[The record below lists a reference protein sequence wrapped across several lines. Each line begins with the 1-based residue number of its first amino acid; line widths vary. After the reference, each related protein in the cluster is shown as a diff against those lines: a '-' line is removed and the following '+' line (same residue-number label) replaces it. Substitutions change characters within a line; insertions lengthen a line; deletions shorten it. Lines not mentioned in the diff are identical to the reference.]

1 MRSESSPIG
10 QESTRTFTETARR
23 AQIMAAAIDT
33 IAELGYG
40 QASLA
45 RIAETAGTSKGVIIY
60 HFGGK
65 DELIRELVAELVA
78 RGVAYM
84 EPQVDAEPTGAG
96 KLRAY
101 IESNLAFMRENR
113 NHMVAIVEI
122 ALNARA
128 ADGSR
133 LYDFSVQDAGVAAL
147 EQLLAYFQG
156 TGEFRVGFDPHVM
169 AMAIRAAI
177 NAVPAQLAR
186 DPALDVGHHA
196 REIADMFHI
205 ATRPGKAPGPSV
217 RQQSPEERMK
227 PHVRPHG
234 DEPAQRPGSLARPL
248 ARGGIMTARVGASG
262 PPAGTARGDVALRAA
277 GLTKRYGSVVALD
290 GLDLEVGVGE
300 VHAFLGPNGA
310 GKTTT
315 IRILLGLLRKADA
328 ARQPARRRPVAR
340 RGGAAPAAGVRSWR
354 CDVVAEPDRRGD
366 HRPAR
371 PAARRYQRQPA
382 EGADRAVRP
391 GHLEA
396 RLAPTPGAT
405 GRRSR

>member
-23 AQIMAAAIDT
+23 AQIVAAAIDT

-65 DELIRELVAELVA
+65 DELMRELVAEVVA

-84 EPQVDAEPTGAG
+84 EPQIDAEPTGAG

-113 NHMVAIVEI
+113 NHMVAIFEI

-133 LYDFSVQDAGVAAL
+133 LYDVSVQDAGVAAL

-156 TGEFRVGFDPHVM
+156 TGEFRAGFDPHVM
-169 AMAIRAAI
+169 AMVIRAAI

-186 DPALDVGHHA
+186 DPALDVAHHA

-205 ATRPGKAPGPSV
+205 ATRPGS
-217 RQQSPEERMK
+217 
-227 PHVRPHG
+227 H
-234 DEPAQRPGSLARPL
+234 
-248 ARGGIMTARVGASG
+248 
-262 PPAGTARGDVALRAA
+262 
-277 GLTKRYGSVVALD
+277 
-290 GLDLEVGVGE
+290 
-300 VHAFLGPNGA
+300 
-310 GKTTT
+310 
-315 IRILLGLLRKADA
+315 
-328 ARQPARRRPVAR
+328 PV
-340 RGGAAPAAGVRSWR
+340 P
-354 CDVVAEPDRRGD
+354 
-366 HRPAR
+366 
-371 PAARRYQRQPA
+371 
-382 EGADRAVRP
+382 
-391 GHLEA
+391 
-396 RLAPTPGAT
+396 
-405 GRRSR
+405 

>member
-65 DELIRELVAELVA
+65 DELIRELVAGLVA

-101 IESNLAFMRENR
+101 IESNLAFMGENR

-133 LYDFSVQDAGVAAL
+133 LYDVSVQDAGVAAL

-186 DPALDVGHHA
+186 DPALDVAHHA

-205 ATRPGKAPGPSV
+205 ATRPGS
-217 RQQSPEERMK
+217 
-227 PHVRPHG
+227 
-234 DEPAQRPGSLARPL
+234 
-248 ARGGIMTARVGASG
+248 
-262 PPAGTARGDVALRAA
+262 
-277 GLTKRYGSVVALD
+277 
-290 GLDLEVGVGE
+290 
-300 VHAFLGPNGA
+300 N
-310 GKTTT
+310 
-315 IRILLGLLRKADA
+315 
-328 ARQPARRRPVAR
+328 PV
-340 RGGAAPAAGVRSWR
+340 P
-354 CDVVAEPDRRGD
+354 
-366 HRPAR
+366 
-371 PAARRYQRQPA
+371 
-382 EGADRAVRP
+382 
-391 GHLEA
+391 
-396 RLAPTPGAT
+396 
-405 GRRSR
+405 

>member
-23 AQIMAAAIDT
+23 AQIVAAAIDT

-65 DELIRELVAELVA
+65 DELMRELVAEVVA

-84 EPQVDAEPTGAG
+84 EPQIDAEPTGAG

-113 NHMVAIVEI
+113 NHMVAIFEI

-133 LYDFSVQDAGVAAL
+133 LYDVSVQDAGVAAL

-156 TGEFRVGFDPHVM
+156 TGEFRAGFDPHVM

-186 DPALDVGHHA
+186 DPALDVAHHA

-205 ATRPGKAPGPSV
+205 ATRPGS
-217 RQQSPEERMK
+217 
-227 PHVRPHG
+227 H
-234 DEPAQRPGSLARPL
+234 
-248 ARGGIMTARVGASG
+248 
-262 PPAGTARGDVALRAA
+262 
-277 GLTKRYGSVVALD
+277 
-290 GLDLEVGVGE
+290 
-300 VHAFLGPNGA
+300 
-310 GKTTT
+310 
-315 IRILLGLLRKADA
+315 
-328 ARQPARRRPVAR
+328 PV
-340 RGGAAPAAGVRSWR
+340 P
-354 CDVVAEPDRRGD
+354 
-366 HRPAR
+366 
-371 PAARRYQRQPA
+371 
-382 EGADRAVRP
+382 
-391 GHLEA
+391 
-396 RLAPTPGAT
+396 
-405 GRRSR
+405 

>member
-23 AQIMAAAIDT
+23 AQIVAAAIDT

-65 DELIRELVAELVA
+65 DELIRELVAGLVA

-84 EPQVDAEPTGAG
+84 EPQIDAEPTGAG

-156 TGEFRVGFDPHVM
+156 TGEFRAGFDPHVM

-186 DPALDVGHHA
+186 DPALDIAHHA

-205 ATRPGKAPGPSV
+205 ATRPGSHPAP
-217 RQQSPEERMK
+217 
-227 PHVRPHG
+227 
-234 DEPAQRPGSLARPL
+234 
-248 ARGGIMTARVGASG
+248 
-262 PPAGTARGDVALRAA
+262 
-277 GLTKRYGSVVALD
+277 
-290 GLDLEVGVGE
+290 
-300 VHAFLGPNGA
+300 
-310 GKTTT
+310 
-315 IRILLGLLRKADA
+315 
-328 ARQPARRRPVAR
+328 
-340 RGGAAPAAGVRSWR
+340 
-354 CDVVAEPDRRGD
+354 
-366 HRPAR
+366 
-371 PAARRYQRQPA
+371 
-382 EGADRAVRP
+382 
-391 GHLEA
+391 
-396 RLAPTPGAT
+396 
-405 GRRSR
+405 

>member
-23 AQIMAAAIDT
+23 AQIVAAAIDT

-65 DELIRELVAELVA
+65 DELMRELVAEVVA

-84 EPQVDAEPTGAG
+84 EPQIDAEPTGAG

-101 IESNLAFMRENR
+101 IESNLAFMGENR
-113 NHMVAIVEI
+113 NHMVAIFEI

-133 LYDFSVQDAGVAAL
+133 IYDPSVQDAGVAAL

-156 TGEFRVGFDPHVM
+156 IGEFRAGFDPHVM

-186 DPALDVGHHA
+186 DPALDVAHHA
-196 REIADMFHI
+196 REIADLFHI
-205 ATRPGKAPGPSV
+205 ATRPGS
-217 RQQSPEERMK
+217 
-227 PHVRPHG
+227 H
-234 DEPAQRPGSLARPL
+234 
-248 ARGGIMTARVGASG
+248 
-262 PPAGTARGDVALRAA
+262 
-277 GLTKRYGSVVALD
+277 
-290 GLDLEVGVGE
+290 
-300 VHAFLGPNGA
+300 
-310 GKTTT
+310 
-315 IRILLGLLRKADA
+315 
-328 ARQPARRRPVAR
+328 PV
-340 RGGAAPAAGVRSWR
+340 P
-354 CDVVAEPDRRGD
+354 
-366 HRPAR
+366 
-371 PAARRYQRQPA
+371 
-382 EGADRAVRP
+382 
-391 GHLEA
+391 
-396 RLAPTPGAT
+396 
-405 GRRSR
+405 

>member
-10 QESTRTFTETARR
+10 QEFTRTFTETARR
-23 AQIMAAAIDT
+23 AQIVAAAIDT

-65 DELIRELVAELVA
+65 DELIRELVAGLVA

-101 IESNLAFMRENR
+101 IESNLAFMGENR
-113 NHMVAIVEI
+113 NHMVAIFEI

-133 LYDFSVQDAGVAAL
+133 LYDVSVQDAGVAAL

-156 TGEFRVGFDPHVM
+156 TGDFRAGFDPHVM

-186 DPALDVGHHA
+186 DPGLDVAHHA

-205 ATRPGKAPGPSV
+205 ATRPGS
-217 RQQSPEERMK
+217 
-227 PHVRPHG
+227 H
-234 DEPAQRPGSLARPL
+234 
-248 ARGGIMTARVGASG
+248 
-262 PPAGTARGDVALRAA
+262 
-277 GLTKRYGSVVALD
+277 
-290 GLDLEVGVGE
+290 
-300 VHAFLGPNGA
+300 
-310 GKTTT
+310 
-315 IRILLGLLRKADA
+315 
-328 ARQPARRRPVAR
+328 PV
-340 RGGAAPAAGVRSWR
+340 P
-354 CDVVAEPDRRGD
+354 
-366 HRPAR
+366 
-371 PAARRYQRQPA
+371 
-382 EGADRAVRP
+382 
-391 GHLEA
+391 
-396 RLAPTPGAT
+396 
-405 GRRSR
+405 

>member
-10 QESTRTFTETARR
+10 QEFTRTFTETARR
-23 AQIMAAAIDT
+23 AQIVAAAIDT

-65 DELIRELVAELVA
+65 DELIRELVAGLVA

-128 ADGSR
+128 ADGRR

-156 TGEFRVGFDPHVM
+156 TGDFRAGFDPHVM

-186 DPALDVGHHA
+186 DPGLDVAHHA

-205 ATRPGKAPGPSV
+205 ATRPGS
-217 RQQSPEERMK
+217 
-227 PHVRPHG
+227 H
-234 DEPAQRPGSLARPL
+234 
-248 ARGGIMTARVGASG
+248 
-262 PPAGTARGDVALRAA
+262 
-277 GLTKRYGSVVALD
+277 
-290 GLDLEVGVGE
+290 
-300 VHAFLGPNGA
+300 
-310 GKTTT
+310 
-315 IRILLGLLRKADA
+315 
-328 ARQPARRRPVAR
+328 PV
-340 RGGAAPAAGVRSWR
+340 P
-354 CDVVAEPDRRGD
+354 
-366 HRPAR
+366 
-371 PAARRYQRQPA
+371 
-382 EGADRAVRP
+382 
-391 GHLEA
+391 
-396 RLAPTPGAT
+396 
-405 GRRSR
+405 

>member
-65 DELIRELVAELVA
+65 DELIRELVAGLVA

-101 IESNLAFMRENR
+101 VESNLAFMGENR
-113 NHMVAIVEI
+113 NHMVAIFEI

-133 LYDFSVQDAGVAAL
+133 LYDVSVQDTGVAAL

-156 TGEFRVGFDPHVM
+156 TGEFRAGFDPHVM

-177 NAVPAQLAR
+177 DAVPAQLAR
-186 DPALDVGHHA
+186 DPALDVGHYA
-196 REIADMFHI
+196 REIADLFHL
-205 ATRPGKAPGPSV
+205 ATRPGEGP
-217 RQQSPEERMK
+217 R
-227 PHVRPHG
+227 
-234 DEPAQRPGSLARPL
+234 DL
-248 ARGGIMTARVGASG
+248 
-262 PPAGTARGDVALRAA
+262 PPA
-277 GLTKRYGSVVALD
+277 S
-290 GLDLEVGVGE
+290 
-300 VHAFLGPNGA
+300 H
-310 GKTTT
+310 
-315 IRILLGLLRKADA
+315 
-328 ARQPARRRPVAR
+328 
-340 RGGAAPAAGVRSWR
+340 
-354 CDVVAEPDRRGD
+354 
-366 HRPAR
+366 
-371 PAARRYQRQPA
+371 
-382 EGADRAVRP
+382 
-391 GHLEA
+391 
-396 RLAPTPGAT
+396 
-405 GRRSR
+405 RRSE

>member
-10 QESTRTFTETARR
+10 QEPTRTFTETARR
-23 AQIMAAAIDT
+23 AQIVAAAIDT

-45 RIAETAGTSKGVIIY
+45 RIAGTAGTSKGVIIY

-65 DELIRELVAELVA
+65 DELIRELVAGLVA

-84 EPQVDAEPTGAG
+84 EPQIDAEPTGAG

-156 TGEFRVGFDPHVM
+156 TGEFRAGFDPHVM

-177 NAVPAQLAR
+177 NALPAQLAR

-205 ATRPGKAPGPSV
+205 ATRPGEPPGTS
-217 RQQSPEERMK
+217 S
-227 PHVRPHG
+227 H
-234 DEPAQRPGSLARPL
+234 
-248 ARGGIMTARVGASG
+248 
-262 PPAGTARGDVALRAA
+262 
-277 GLTKRYGSVVALD
+277 
-290 GLDLEVGVGE
+290 
-300 VHAFLGPNGA
+300 
-310 GKTTT
+310 
-315 IRILLGLLRKADA
+315 
-328 ARQPARRRPVAR
+328 
-340 RGGAAPAAGVRSWR
+340 
-354 CDVVAEPDRRGD
+354 
-366 HRPAR
+366 
-371 PAARRYQRQPA
+371 
-382 EGADRAVRP
+382 
-391 GHLEA
+391 
-396 RLAPTPGAT
+396 
-405 GRRSR
+405 RRSE

>member
-23 AQIMAAAIDT
+23 AQIVAAAIDT

-45 RIAETAGTSKGVIIY
+45 RIAGTAGTSKGVIIY

-65 DELIRELVAELVA
+65 DELIRELVAGLVA

-84 EPQVDAEPTGAG
+84 EPQIDAEPTGAG

-156 TGEFRVGFDPHVM
+156 TGEFRGGFDPHVM

-177 NAVPAQLAR
+177 NAVPVQLAR

-205 ATRPGKAPGPSV
+205 ATRPGSHPAP
-217 RQQSPEERMK
+217 
-227 PHVRPHG
+227 
-234 DEPAQRPGSLARPL
+234 
-248 ARGGIMTARVGASG
+248 
-262 PPAGTARGDVALRAA
+262 
-277 GLTKRYGSVVALD
+277 
-290 GLDLEVGVGE
+290 
-300 VHAFLGPNGA
+300 
-310 GKTTT
+310 
-315 IRILLGLLRKADA
+315 
-328 ARQPARRRPVAR
+328 
-340 RGGAAPAAGVRSWR
+340 
-354 CDVVAEPDRRGD
+354 
-366 HRPAR
+366 
-371 PAARRYQRQPA
+371 
-382 EGADRAVRP
+382 
-391 GHLEA
+391 
-396 RLAPTPGAT
+396 
-405 GRRSR
+405 